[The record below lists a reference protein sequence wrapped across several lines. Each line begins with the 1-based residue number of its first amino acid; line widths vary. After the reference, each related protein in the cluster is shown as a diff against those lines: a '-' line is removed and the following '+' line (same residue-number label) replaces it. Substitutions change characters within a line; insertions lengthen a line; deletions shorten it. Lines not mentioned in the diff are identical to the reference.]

1 MTNVLTWTRR
11 PEAAVAIGSRRLAAL
26 QASHHA
32 MWNYVTYRDAI
43 ALVGGNADD
52 LYPEGTT
59 RLPDDWADLGWLT
72 CFHGPPAS
80 ALEAMRAALVPDALD
95 VYPPDLIEPLREEA
109 ARALGRERD
118 ASFEVVGTEGAQAG
132 LSLALLAAID
142 PGDEVILGDPGY
154 FHLPAAVLAA
164 GGVPVTVASAPGAA
178 IAWTPTRWR
187 RRSRRARG
195 RSASSTRATPT
206 ARWPTDDEVAALT
219 ALAERHGLLLIH
231 DVTHGLLA
239 IEPDAPPVAAPAG
252 EHAVA
257 TFSVSH
263 CFGMAGARLGFLG
276 GPPALMRG
284 CLQLKAA
291 LTRLNT
297 NLVSQRGA
305 LAALRD
311 APTATAP
318 RRRSAPISPTSS
330 ETLAGIDGAGA
341 RRGARRGLACAL
353 ELDDEG
359 PTAQELMVALFAR
372 QVAVYPGDGLG
383 EQRAATTMRL
393 NLSRPATGRWSTCA
407 ARSARRSTRRPQGA
421 GASRSPRCSTA
432 RAPPAP
438 PGWPTAYAAA
448 DDDGRAHGRARIA
461 AVAGRPRPRAHAPAR
476 VPRHVD
482 AGVARD
488 RGGLLLQDQPAAGH
502 PARARRRG
510 RRARGRLRGRVR
522 AGARRHRCRGAR
534 RHRQRPGQVRCPA
547 RARGERRCPGR
558 RRLGARA
565 ERAARAGVERVGL
578 RVALAGIG
586 VEPTRFGITPALV
599 PEAAARARTLGLD
612 LEVLTAH
619 LVSTGFERPLADAAR
634 LGAAITVQWPSAPA
648 GHAAAAARLARLS
661 VSLGVGAIDLGG
673 GYPAAPAVAA
683 HAPAVAQP
691 CAPTASPAA

>member
-1 MTNVLTWTRR
+1 MTNVLTWA
-11 PEAAVAIGSRRLAAL
+11 PGGALAVGSRRLAAL

-118 ASFEVVGTEGAQAG
+118 GSFEVVGTEGAQAG
-132 LSLALLAAID
+132 LTLALLAAID
-142 PGDEVILGDPGY
+142 PGDEVVLGDPGY

-164 GGVPVTVASAPGAA
+164 GGVPVTVAIGPESGYRLDPDAVAAA
-178 IAWTPTRWR
+178 ITPR
-187 RRSRRARG
+187 
-195 RSASSTRATPT
+195 TRAICLVDPSNPYGTL
-206 ARWPTDDEVAALT
+206 ATDDEVAALG

-239 IEPDAPPVAAPAG
+239 IEPGAPAVAAPAG

-263 CFGMAGARLGFLG
+263 CFGMAGARMGFLG

-311 APTATAP
+311 RAYRNGAETAIRANL
-318 RRRSAPISPTSS
+318 AHL
-330 ETLAGIDGAGA
+330 EQTLAGLDGLALA
-341 RRGARRGLACAL
+341 VAPRRGLACAL

-393 NLSRPATGRWSTCA
+393 NLSGPRWAMEHLRGMLGEALDEAASGRWSEPVA
-407 ARSARRSTRRPQGA
+407 ALLEGK
-421 GASRSPRCSTA
+421 GTA
-432 RAPPAP
+432 RAIAL
-438 PGWPTAYAAA
+438 A
-448 DDDGRAHGRARIA
+448 D
-461 AVAGRPRPRAHAPAR
+461 R
-476 VPRHVD
+476 V
-482 AGVARD
+482 
-488 RGGLLLQDQPAAGH
+488 
-502 PARARRRG
+502 RRG
-510 RRARGRLRGRVR
+510 R
-522 AGARRHRCRGAR
+522 
-534 RHRQRPGQVRCPA
+534 
-547 RARGERRCPGR
+547 
-558 RRLGARA
+558 
-565 ERAARAGVERVGL
+565 
-578 RVALAGIG
+578 
-586 VEPTRFGITPALV
+586 
-599 PEAAARARTLGLD
+599 
-612 LEVLTAH
+612 
-619 LVSTGFERPLADAAR
+619 
-634 LGAAITVQWPSAPA
+634 
-648 GHAAAAARLARLS
+648 
-661 VSLGVGAIDLGG
+661 
-673 GYPAAPAVAA
+673 
-683 HAPAVAQP
+683 
-691 CAPTASPAA
+691 